1 MIDREKT
8 QKILR
13 GTVLTLGIALVLGYT
28 LFATRD
34 YLRGPA
40 IIISEPVNGS
50 TFTTP
55 DVTVIGQALR
65 IKELTFNGR
74 SLLMD
79 KEGNFKETLLLI
91 PGYNHALF
99 LAEDKFG
106 RSTQTPLELIYIK

>member
-1 MIDREKT
+1 MINREGT
-8 QKILR
+8 QKLLKGI
-13 GTVLTLGIALVLGYT
+13 VLTLGAALVVGYT

-34 YLRGPA
+34 YMRGPD

-55 DVTVIGQALR
+55 DVMVRGQALR

-74 SLLMD
+74 PLLID

-91 PGYNHALF
+91 PGYNSALF
-99 LAEDKFG
+99 AAEDKFG
-106 RSTQTPLELIYIK
+106 RSTEYRLELVYIK